1 MKISYIITPFED
13 TEYLIRCVNSLY
25 RQIGGD
31 YEVILA
37 ENDFGEDRD
46 GLEGFFNE
54 KRQLIRISRN
64 AKSREEKL
72 AEAVKLLPADSDY
85 VMLVDVN
92 TVTAPV
98 AAQAILG
105 CGQADLIVPAAAVRE
120 GEEFLPDA
128 PDEIALM
135 EKLGEYVADRF
146 CFSRKYF
153 AAFAAEVL
161 LEQRKTSG
169 GWILEKL
176 SENPAICR
184 TRDVCLYMENVL
196 KKEKAEVKAEQLQAV
211 MAKAADS
218 LENIGSI
225 KIKLGIVG
233 KLTADYLDLMDKD
246 REGAASVFMAF
257 QKLCGGC
264 RDSLVLSRLV
274 EQRAGC
280 RPEELADLSLEEYKL
295 FRNRLMEAGGAS
307 LTAAGFAVPD
317 KALSEIQAALEELKR
332 DTAAIKLGQGMD
344 TPASPGF
351 AFTDPIREVPRMYR
365 EGRLGLKTILRSLKG
380 WLSYKLCRE

>member
-1 MKISYIITPFED
+1 MKISYIIAPFED
-13 TEYLIRCVNSLY
+13 SEYLIRCVNSLY
-25 RQIGGD
+25 RQIGGG

-46 GLEGFFNE
+46 DLEGFFEE

-64 AKSREEKL
+64 AGSREEKL

-85 VMLVDVN
+85 AMLVDVN
-92 TVTAPV
+92 TVTAPIT
-98 AAQAILG
+98 AQAILG

-120 GEEFLPDA
+120 GEEFLLDA
-128 PDEIALM
+128 PDEITLM
-135 EKLGEYVADRF
+135 EKIGRYVPDRF

-153 AAFAAEVL
+153 VAFAAEVL

-169 GWILEKL
+169 GWLLEKL
-176 SENPAICR
+176 SENPTICR

-196 KKEKAEVKAEQLQAV
+196 KKEKAEVKAEQLQVV
-211 MAKAADS
+211 MEKTADS
-218 LENIGSI
+218 LENIESI

-246 REGAASVFMAF
+246 RESAASVFMAF
-257 QKLCGGC
+257 QKLCGKC

-274 EQRAGC
+274 EQRVGC
-280 RPEELADLSLEEYKL
+280 RPDELANLSLEEYEL
-295 FRNRLMEAGGAS
+295 FRNRPMEADS
-307 LTAAGFAVPD
+307 TFPMAAGSAVSD
-317 KALSEIQAALEELKR
+317 KALSEIQAALEELKK

-344 TPASPGF
+344 APASPGF
-351 AFTDPIREVPRMYR
+351 GFTDPVRDIPRMYR
-365 EGRLGLKTILRSLKG
+365 EGRLGLRTILRSLKG
-380 WLSYKLCRE
+380 WLGYKLCRE

>member
-1 MKISYIITPFED
+1 MKISYIIAPFKD
-13 TEYLIRCVNSLY
+13 PEYLIRCVNSLY
-25 RQIGGD
+25 RQIGGG

-46 GLEGFFNE
+46 KLEKFFEE
-54 KRQLIRISRN
+54 KRRLIRISRN
-64 AKSREEKL
+64 AGSREEKL

-92 TVTAPV
+92 TVTAPI

-105 CGQADLIVPAAAVRE
+105 CRQADLIVPAAVVRE
-120 GEEFLPDA
+120 GEEFLLDA

-135 EKLGEYVADRF
+135 KRLGEYVPDRF
-146 CFSRKYF
+146 CFSREYF

-161 LEQRKTSG
+161 LEQRNTSD

-176 SENPAICR
+176 PENPAICR
-184 TRDVCLYMENVL
+184 TRDVCLYMEKVF
-196 KKEKAEVKAEQLQAV
+196 KREKAEVKAEQLQAV
-211 MAKAADS
+211 MAKTADS
-218 LENIGSI
+218 LEKIGSI
-225 KIKLGIVG
+225 KIKLGVVG
-233 KLTADYLDLMDKD
+233 KLTADYLDMMDKD
-246 REGAASVFMAF
+246 RESAASVFMAF

-280 RPEELADLSLEEYKL
+280 RPEELADLSLEEYEL
-295 FRNRLMEAGGAS
+295 FRNRLMEVDGGS
-307 LTAAGFAVPD
+307 LTAASAVPD
-317 KALSEIQAALEELKR
+317 KALSEIQSALEELKR

-344 TPASPGF
+344 APASPGF
-351 AFTDPIREVPRMYR
+351 GFADPVRDIPRMYR
-365 EGRLGLKTILRSLKG
+365 EGRLGLRTILRSLKG
-380 WLSYKLCRE
+380 WLGYKLCRE